1 MDWLNA
7 PRPDLAQPYAV
18 LIPGCSPA
26 KPAKRWPARCFAN
39 LAQSLFERGIT
50 PVLAGTA
57 VDQDAGEE
65 IKASVPAVIDKIGQ
79 TSLMDLAALLRD
91 AALVVAMTPV
101 LFSWLRDLHAPTLMV
116 MSRHTDP
123 SMSAPFGDRAGWI
136 KRDDITT
143 ITADMVLDAAEG
155 VRV

>member
-1 MDWLNA
+1 
-7 PRPDLAQPYAV
+7 V

-26 KPAKRWPARCFAN
+26 KPAKRWPASRFAN
-39 LAQSLFERGIT
+39 LAQSLFESGIT
-50 PVLAGTA
+50 PILAGTA

-91 AALVVAMTPV
+91 AALVVGNDTGPV
-101 LFSWLRDLHAPTLMV
+101 FLAARLQAPTLMV
-116 MSRHTDP
+116 MSRNTDP

-136 KRDDITT
+136 IRDDITT
-143 ITADMVLDAAEG
+143 ITADMVLDAAEE
-155 VRV
+155 VMKSPT